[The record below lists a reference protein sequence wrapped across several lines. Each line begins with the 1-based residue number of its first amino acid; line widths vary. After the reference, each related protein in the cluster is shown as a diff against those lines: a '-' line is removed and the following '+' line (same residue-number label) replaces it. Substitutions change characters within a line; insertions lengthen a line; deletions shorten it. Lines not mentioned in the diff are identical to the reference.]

1 MFKVS
6 LGRVIPIKSVNS
18 YIYILIDINIIFE
31 MGSNMFLHVFTR
43 KQVSK

>member
-6 LGRVIPIKSVNS
+6 LGRVIPIKSVIS
-18 YIYILIDINIIFE
+18 YIILIDINIIFE